1 MTERTV
7 LLPTAEHPITITP
20 TGKHVTVRVNG
31 EVVAETDAALTL
43 QESTYPAVQYVPLA
57 DVVDSALR
65 RSDNTTYCP
74 YKGEANYYHVVTG
87 ASEATGKDTGAS
99 EATGKDTGASEATG
113 KDTGASEATGKDTVG
128 GDTVEDAIWT
138 YEQPYPAVG
147 EIVGHVAF
155 YANKADVTVG

>member
-7 LLPTAEHPITITP
+7 LLPTAEHPITVTP

-74 YKGEANYYHVVTG
+74 YKGEANYYDVI
-87 ASEATGKDTGAS
+87 A
-99 EATGKDTGASEATG
+99 
-113 KDTGASEATGKDTVG
+113 G
-128 GDTVEDAIWT
+128 GSTIDDAIWT

>member
-43 QESTYPAVQYVPLA
+43 QESTYPAVQYVPFA
-57 DVVDSALR
+57 DVVDSVLH

-74 YKGEANYYHVVTG
+74 YKGEANYYHVNTG
-87 ASEATGKDTGAS
+87 DG
-99 EATGKDTGASEATG
+99 
-113 KDTGASEATGKDTVG
+113 TV
-128 GDTVEDAIWT
+128 DDAIWT